1 MLMRAPLDI
10 RSLVEARRPGHTLE
24 APFYT
29 SREVFDLD
37 LDLIFGRHWIFAGL
51 EAEVPTPGDYRK
63 IDIGAQSVILVRG
76 DDGEM
81 RAFHNICRHRGAQ
94 LVTAE
99 HGRVIRFVCPYHQWT
114 YKRDGT
120 LINAR
125 QMGADFDKSCH
136 GLKPVNLRS
145 IGGLLFICLAERAPD
160 DIDELASAI
169 EPRLA
174 PHDLRN
180 TKVAAQMDL
189 IEHGNWKLTMENNR
203 ECYHCQASHPELLN
217 SFSEYSVGFDP
228 GAASGRQQEE
238 AKTYAEFAART
249 VADWEASG
257 IPSSPVEHLK
267 GRPSAFRTE
276 RLVLAGENKS
286 QTMDSKIACR
296 KLMGTITQPKLGG
309 LHIHTQPNTW
319 HHAMSDHA
327 LSFCVFPLS
336 PDETLV
342 RTTWLVHKD
351 AVEGSDYDLENLTKV
366 WKATNAQDAALVERT
381 HAGVKSSA
389 YEPGPYS
396 PFTEYQVDDF
406 VSWYIERLQAHFA
419 AG

>member
-1 MLMRAPLDI
+1 MLMRASLDI
-10 RSLVEARRPGHTLE
+10 RHLIETRRPGYTLE

-29 SREVFDLD
+29 SRGVFDLD
-37 LDLIFGRHWIFAGL
+37 LAVIFGRHWIFAGL
-51 EAEVPTPGDYRK
+51 EAEAPAPGDYRRL
-63 IDIGAQSVILVRG
+63 DSGAHSVILVRG

-99 HGRVIRFVCPYHQWT
+99 RGRVIRFVCPYHQWT
-114 YKRDGT
+114 YKRDGA

-136 GLKPVNLRS
+136 GLKPAHLRS
-145 IGGLLFICLAERAPD
+145 IGGLLFICLAEDAPG
-160 DIDELASAI
+160 DIDALAAAL

-174 PHDLRN
+174 PHDLIN
-180 TKVAAQMDL
+180 AKVAAQVDL
-189 IEHGNWKLTMENNR
+189 VEHGNWKLTMENNR

-228 GAASGRQQEE
+228 GAASDRQQAE
-238 AKTYAEFAART
+238 ANTYAEFAEKT
-249 VADWEASG
+249 VAAWETMG

-267 GRPSAFRTE
+267 GRASAFRTE
-276 RLVLAGENKS
+276 RLVLAGENES

-296 KLMGTITQPKLGG
+296 KLMGSIIDPKLGG
-309 LHIHTQPNTW
+309 LHIHTQPNSW

-327 LSFCVFPLS
+327 ISFCVLPLS

-351 AVEGSDYDLENLTKV
+351 AVEGTDYDLDKLTKV

-381 HAGVKSSA
+381 HAGVKNSA

-396 PFTEYQVDDF
+396 PLTEGMVDDF
-406 VSWYIERLQAHFA
+406 VTWYIERLEAEFA
-419 AG
+419 GS